1 VQKVLGYFQEWLENS
16 EESLVSVK
24 EGKPERIFE
33 LRKKG
38 YTYDEIRAQ
47 TGYSKGTMSYHL
59 GEGQKEKTKTRLQK
73 FRKGI
78 CRKVVSFIYDR
89 RAYSKSIYSLSP
101 IRKKAKGFVYGP
113 RDKKRGNYKMNK
125 SNLKYPFRKVW
136 TYLDKIWPGIKS
148 EKESIHAVNQW
159 TGELDYEKG
168 EAVRFPNMRCKLS
181 GNIYNAKESKI
192 HSDHIDG
199 NRLNNSIEN
208 FSFILDIINMMKGQ
222 MNYKQL
228 YDAVC
233 KIKENMEQYRE
244 KWDTK

>member
-1 VQKVLGYFQEWLENS
+1 MEDLTS
-16 EESLVSVK
+16 EKEMRTNLSVK
-24 EGKPERIFE
+24 EGKPEIIFE

-59 GEGQKEKTKTRLQK
+59 GEGQKEKTKIRAQK

-78 CRKVVSFIYDR
+78 RGKVASFLYGR
-89 RAYSKSIYSLSP
+89 RPYAELIYSLSP
-101 IRKKAKGFVYGP
+101 IRKKARGFVYGA
-113 RDKKRGNYKMNK
+113 KRGETYQMNK
-125 SNLKYPFRKVW
+125 SKLKHTSKKVW
-136 TYLDKIWPGIKS
+136 NYLDKIWPGIKS

-168 EAVRFPNMRCKLS
+168 EPVRFPNMRCKLS
-181 GNIYNAKESKI
+181 GNIYNGKGNNI

-199 NRLNNSIEN
+199 DRLNNSVNN
-208 FSFILDIINMMKGQ
+208 FSFILNIINMMKGQ
-222 MNYKQL
+222 MNYKQF
-228 YDAVC
+228 YKAVC
-233 KIKENMEQYRE
+233 KIKKNMEQYRE